1 MFGTRRRG
9 PRRPKVYRIPV
20 ETYLVALALAFALAI
35 AFSLLSLPREVSYRQ
50 PHRFSVE
57 DDTFLP
63 SALAL
68 ANPWPIEGNRVQL
81 LLNGDEIYPAM
92 LAAIAKARRSINL
105 ESYIFWSGDAA
116 NRFRDA
122 LVERAQHGVEVR
134 VLLDALGSPG
144 SKLKKKDVEYLRE
157 GGCRVEFFHP
167 VRPWMLDRINHRSH
181 RRILIVDGK
190 AGFTGGAGIADV
202 WLGNAETRQH
212 WRDTH
217 AEVTGPVVSQL
228 QSAFQGNWAAV
239 RGEVLRG
246 DAFFPKLERSGSAR
260 AQVIISSPESPSS
273 ATKLLYATSI
283 SAATRRLW
291 LSNSYFL
298 PDEDSIALLVEAA
311 RRGVDV
317 HILVPGEVNDV
328 PATKAGGRSS
338 FGDLLQGG
346 VKISEYE
353 PTMFHPKTMVVD
365 GLFATIGST
374 NFDNRSFRLNDEIN
388 LAVYDREIGR
398 RLEEIFL
405 KDLERSRPYTLQQ
418 WRNRPLKERMTEILV
433 LPFRREL

>member
-1 MFGTRRRG
+1 MFRTRRRG
-9 PRRPKVYRIPV
+9 PRSPKVYRIPV
-20 ETYLVALALAFALAI
+20 ETYLAALALAFAMAI
-35 AFSLLSLPREVSYRQ
+35 AFSLLSLPREVSYHL
-50 PHRFSVE
+50 PHRFAVA

-68 ANPWPIEGNRVQL
+68 SNPQPSEGNRIRL
-81 LLNGDEIYPAM
+81 LVNGDEIYPAM
-92 LAAIAKARRSINL
+92 LSAIARAERSINL
-105 ESYIFWSGDAA
+105 ESYIFWSGQAA
-116 NRFRDA
+116 TRFRNA

-134 VLLDALGSPG
+134 ILLDAVGSPR
-144 SKLKKKDVEYLRE
+144 SRLRRQDVEFLRE

-167 VRPWMLDRINHRSH
+167 IRPWMLDTINHRSH
-181 RRILIVDGK
+181 RRILVVDGK
-190 AGFTGGAGIADV
+190 VAFTGGAGIADV
-202 WLGNAETRQH
+202 WMGDAQAPGR

-217 AEVTGPVVSQL
+217 VEVTGPVVAQL
-228 QSAFQGNWAAV
+228 QSAFQENWGAV
-239 RGEVLRG
+239 RGEALTG
-246 DAFFPKLERSGSAR
+246 DAFFPKLERTGSAR
-260 AQVIISSPESPSS
+260 AQVITSSPEAPSS

-283 SAATRRLW
+283 SAATKRLW

-298 PDEDSIALLVEAA
+298 PDRDASALLVEAA

-317 HILVPGEVNDV
+317 HILVPGKVNDV

-338 FGDLLQGG
+338 FGDLLSGG
-346 VKISEYE
+346 VKISEYQ

-365 GLFATIGST
+365 GIFATIGST

-398 RLEEIFL
+398 RLEEIFE
-405 KDLERSRPYTLQQ
+405 KDLIRSRPYSLEQ
-418 WRNRPLKERMTEILV
+418 WRARPLKERLTEFLV